1 MNKLTIIIASTA
13 IAMLSFASTANSIEY
28 KVGLTGQATAV
39 YGNVEEVLK
48 DTGIKSDTEA
58 LAAFS
63 YMSGFAEISIEQAMG
78 LTLGLEYTPDLME
91 FPTKDRVIRSSAV
104 DAGGNVADNVVGEDD
119 SGGVQTIKASVEQGL
134 TMYVAMPIMGSGLHV
149 KVGYTQATLK
159 TEENLAT
166 GSTYSDVDLDGTSVG
181 MYFDGD
187 IGDMAFYRVEGSYTE
202 YDDIKAT
209 GTSSDVGGVAGSQ
222 NTITAELG
230 GVAAK
235 FSLGLRF

>member
-1 MNKLTIIIASTA
+1 MNKLTTIIASTA

-39 YGNVEEVLK
+39 YGNVRETLK
-48 DTGIKSDTEA
+48 DSGKTSEEEA

-63 YMSGFAEISIEQAMG
+63 YMSGFAEISVESAMG
-78 LTLGLEYTPDLME
+78 LTVGLEYTPDLME
-91 FPTKDRVIRSSAV
+91 FPTADRVIATSSL
-104 DAGGNVADNVVGEDD
+104 DAGGANSAVTGEDT
-119 SGGVQTIKASVEQGL
+119 GTQIIKASVEEMI
-134 TMYVAMPIMGSGLHV
+134 TMYVAMPIMSSGLHV
-149 KVGYTQATLK
+149 KLGFSQATLK

-166 GSTYSDVDLDGTSVG
+166 GSTYKDVDLDGTSVG
-181 MYFDGD
+181 MYYDGD

-209 GTSSDVGGVAGSQ
+209 GTQVGAAAGKY
-222 NTITAELG
+222 NVIDAELG

-235 FSLGLRF
+235 LSLGFRF